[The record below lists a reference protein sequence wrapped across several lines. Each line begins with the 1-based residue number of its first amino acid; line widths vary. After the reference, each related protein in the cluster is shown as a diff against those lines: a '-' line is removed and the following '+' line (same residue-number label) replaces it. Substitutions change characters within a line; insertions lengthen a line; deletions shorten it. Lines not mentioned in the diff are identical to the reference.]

1 MIFIFSL
8 FAYLAK
14 AEPLAETF
22 EELEKEIFNRMSE
35 MDIDIFKDF
44 KEKYK
49 CDNCDSQTFWSL
61 LREFESF
68 KRVWI
73 DQMVD
78 FVINKMRIDA

>member
-35 MDIDIFKDF
+35 MDIDVFKDF
-44 KEKYK
+44 KGKYK
-49 CDNCDSQTFWSL
+49 CDYCDAQTF
-61 LREFESF
+61 
-68 KRVWI
+68 
-73 DQMVD
+73 
-78 FVINKMRIDA
+78 